1 MTTNPKIF
9 RKSVRD
15 FINKEFS
22 SCSLYLLV
30 KQPCHEL
37 QKGQPGFKLHS
48 TELFYLVLYVLDALK
63 TMPEEEERQLFILDI
78 QQELEE
84 WIYENSGEE
93 QLGSAVAM
101 VLCAASILLAMSDSP
116 LYTANSIRLK
126 RLIIDD
132 YDELCAKMDLLFA
145 QRLAQLPHTD
155 RVQQELA
162 AYLESAQ
169 CYTDEID
176 DFRDQVEAMEED
188 SMPSTAEECPFMIAD
203 KKLYRVY
210 AIVRAIYQVGW
221 LVGLDGKEMKDCQSM
236 VMKFILRYGFGITDT
251 KTIYQTI
258 HSAEE
263 RDEKM
268 PIKVIQE
275 LLKVTTSYVE
285 AKIEKKGL
293 L

>member
-169 CYTDEID
+169 CYSDEID
-176 DFRDQVEAMEED
+176 DFREQVEAMEED

-210 AIVRAIYQVGW
+210 ATVRAIYQVGW
-221 LVGLDGKEMKDCQSM
+221 LVGLDEKELEKCQGIAM
-236 VMKFILRYGFGITDT
+236 EFILRYGFGIKDP
-251 KTIYQTI
+251 KKAYQSL

-263 RDEKM
+263 RDENT
-268 PIKVIQE
+268 PIKVINE
-275 LLKVTTSYVE
+275 LLVAATAYVE
-285 AKIEKKGL
+285 AKKKKKGL

>member
-162 AYLESAQ
+162 VYLESAQ

>member
-169 CYTDEID
+169 CYSDEID

-188 SMPSTAEECPFMIAD
+188 AMPSTAEECPFMIAD

>member
-155 RVQQELA
+155 RVQQQLA

-169 CYTDEID
+169 
-176 DFRDQVEAMEED
+176 
-188 SMPSTAEECPFMIAD
+188 S
-203 KKLYRVY
+203 
-210 AIVRAIYQVGW
+210 
-221 LVGLDGKEMKDCQSM
+221 
-236 VMKFILRYGFGITDT
+236 
-251 KTIYQTI
+251 
-258 HSAEE
+258 
-263 RDEKM
+263 
-268 PIKVIQE
+268 
-275 LLKVTTSYVE
+275 
-285 AKIEKKGL
+285 
-293 L
+293 

>member
-155 RVQQELA
+155 RVQQELV

-169 CYTDEID
+169 CYSDEID

-188 SMPSTAEECPFMIAD
+188 AMPSTAEECPFMIAD

-210 AIVRAIYQVGW
+210 ATVRAIYQVGW
-221 LVGLDGKEMKDCQSM
+221 LVGLDGEEMKDCQSM

>member
-15 FINKEFS
+15 FINKKFS

-48 TELFYLVLYVLDALK
+48 TELFYLVFYVLDALK
-63 TMPEEEERQLFILDI
+63 TMPEEEDRLLFILDI

-84 WIYENSGEE
+84 WMYENSGEE

-126 RLIIDD
+126 RLVIDD

-145 QRLAQLPHTD
+145 QRLAQLPHTG

-169 CYTDEID
+169 CYIDEIN

-188 SMPSTAEECPFMIAD
+188 TMPSTAEERPFMIAD

-210 AIVRAIYQVGW
+210 ATVRAIYQVGW
-221 LVGLDGKEMKDCQSM
+221 LVGLDGEEMKDCQGKAM
-236 VMKFILRYGFGITDT
+236 EFILRYGFGITDT
-251 KTIYQTI
+251 KKIYQTI
-258 HSAEE
+258 HSAED
-263 RDEKM
+263 RDENT
-268 PIKVIQE
+268 PIKVIEE
-275 LLKVTTSYVE
+275 LLKVVTAYVE
-285 AKIEKKGL
+285 AKKQKKGL

>member
-9 RKSVRD
+9 RKRVRD